1 MRLLIGLAVLA
12 VVAMFVTG
20 IIYVQKDGDK
30 AVITVDTK
38 RLEAGAEKVVKRVS
52 EKGQQILVDAQ
63 KSAEQAAANRK
74 SQPTAK

>member
-38 RLEAGAEKVVKRVS
+38 RLEVGAEKVVKRVS

-63 KSAEQAAANRK
+63 KSAEQAAANRQA
-74 SQPTAK
+74 QPSAK

>member
-1 MRLLIGLAVLA
+1 MRLLFGLAALA

-52 EKGQQILVDAQ
+52 EKGQQILHDAQ
-63 KSAEQAAANRK
+63 QTAEQAAANRPA
-74 SQPTAK
+74 QPTDK